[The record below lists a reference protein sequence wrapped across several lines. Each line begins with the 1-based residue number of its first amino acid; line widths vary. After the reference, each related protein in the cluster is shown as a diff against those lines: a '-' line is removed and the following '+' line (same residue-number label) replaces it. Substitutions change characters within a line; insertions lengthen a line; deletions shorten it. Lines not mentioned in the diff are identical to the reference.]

1 MPSQVKTSVSE
12 KERTAV
18 DSNGRQPLRIALFGF
33 GTVGSSVARILLESK
48 PEELELTH
56 IYNRN
61 VARKKADWVPKSVVW
76 SEDWESVLAS
86 DVDVIVELVGGLDP
100 AGTWARRA
108 IEAGKSVVTAN
119 KKLIAYHGVELERL
133 AAAKGGH
140 LKYGA
145 AVAGG
150 IPVIPGLEQ
159 GLGGGPNRG
168 LHGLLQAPRTHTLHR
183 MRE

>member
-1 MPSQVKTSVSE
+1 M
-12 KERTAV
+12 
-18 DSNGRQPLRIALFGF
+18 
-33 GTVGSSVARILLESK
+33 GSSVARILLESK
-48 PEELELTH
+48 PDGLELTH

-133 AAAKGGH
+133 AAARGRTSE
-140 LKYGA
+140 
-145 AVAGG
+145 VRRR
-150 IPVIPGLEQ
+150 
-159 GLGGGPNRG
+159 GGGRYSG
-168 LHGLLQAPRTHTLHR
+168 DSGSRTGAGRRPHR
-183 MRE
+183 AYARDS